1 MIYWISRS
9 KVVPIEPRYPDV
21 RYDIFADVY
30 NGQKTICTAEEF
42 EEIHGKFSRV
52 KLLAHS
58 QDGETLVM
66 DVS

>member
-1 MIYWISRS
+1 MIYSISRS
-9 KVVPIEPRYPDV
+9 KVVPIGPGYPDV
-21 RYDIFADVY
+21 RYDISADVY
-30 NGQKTICTAEEF
+30 NGSNKICTAEEF